1 VAELASY
8 EWCLLRVVPRV
19 ERGEYVNVGAV
30 VYCRFRE
37 TLRAATDLDVARLVT
52 LAPSIDV
59 DTVVRHLAAAVAV
72 CDGTHPA
79 LAGLPAGQRFRW
91 LTAPRST
98 VVQTSSVHTGL
109 SLDPDAELPDLL
121 DRLVRV
127 APAQ

>member
-59 DTVVRHLAAAVAV
+59 DTVVRHLAA
-72 CDGTHPA
+72 
-79 LAGLPAGQRFRW
+79 LPAGQRFRW